1 MIRKLLLYLERY
13 VPEERYVPDK
23 SLEDIPGIH
32 SSRSDFVCAYAKD
45 KVVLDVASGDGYVA
59 YELAKN
65 AGAKKVIGLDNF
77 KQAIELAKKKYQ
89 HPCLEFQL
97 GRAEKMSFSNNYF
110 DLIVSLETIEHVK
123 DYHMFLQEVKRTLK
137 PDGIF
142 IVSTPN
148 KRATLRGAM
157 LKKPLNPYHLIEFT
171 KKKLE
176 KSLKKCFDSLEW
188 YGQLIIPKK
197 DFKYFLRKIFGQV
210 KKIVFTK
217 KDIKI
222 VSYPKDKRKDVC
234 NFFVVCSQV
243 IKK

>member
-1 MIRKLLLYLERY
+1 MIRKLLLRLEKNI
-13 VPEERYVPDK
+13 VEERYVPNK
-23 SLEDIPGIH
+23 SPEDIEGIH
-32 SSRSDFVCAYAKD
+32 LSRSDFVCAYAKD

-59 YELAKN
+59 HELAKN

-77 KQAIELAKKKYQ
+77 KPAIELAKEKYQ
-89 HPCLEFQL
+89 HPCLELQL
-97 GRAEKMSFSNNYF
+97 GQAEKMSFPNNYF
-110 DLIVSLETIEHVK
+110 DLVVSLETIEHVK
-123 DYHMFLQEVKRTLK
+123 DHYLFLQEVKRILK

-148 KRATLRGAM
+148 KRATLRGM
-157 LKKPLNPYHLIEFT
+157 LLKKPLNPYHLIEFT

-176 KSLKKCFDSLEW
+176 KSLKECFNFLEW

-197 DFKYFLRKIFGQV
+197 NFKYLLKKIFGQN

-217 KDIKI
+217 KDTKI
-222 VSYPKDKRKDVC
+222 VPYPKDKRKDVC
-234 NFFVVCSQV
+234 NFFAVCTGP